1 MEVNINV
8 MKKELDN
15 LKKLYKKEESYKQK
29 IKDEIRNLEI
39 AFD

>member
-29 IKDEIRNLEI
+29 I
-39 AFD
+39 